1 MWHNVIFVNNGDY
14 AFQNYAVTHWSDH
27 FAAAITD
34 STADPPAAALPG
46 IQNDLVSALTNFVA
60 AYGLTPDSSALEDY
74 GRKSGIVHGMKLHSR
89 FLDRSC
95 YEDVLA
101 ILHLLQGQSAKG
113 LDGLDEISPLPLD
126 RAVHT
131 SRAVLEGLAS
141 ADAVALQQEE
151 RQKLVCFYGK
161 NWFKCSKAA
170 CFYFHEGF
178 PDARSRK
185 SHIDRHER
193 PFRCTDV
200 SCETGF
206 KLGSVKK
213 KDLEKHL
220 GVYHPENGQM
230 KVRIRSNERH
240 AC

>member
-1 MWHNVIFVNNGDY
+1 MECKFVEPPVTHASLAALSLSYLTFPCFDLDLDVAQRQTFVNNGDY
-14 AFQNYAVTHWSDH
+14 AFQDYAVTHWSDH

-170 CFYFHEGF
+170 CFYFHYH
-178 PDARSRK
+178 
-185 SHIDRHER
+185 SH
-193 PFRCTDV
+193 
-200 SCETGF
+200 
-206 KLGSVKK
+206 
-213 KDLEKHL
+213 
-220 GVYHPENGQM
+220 
-230 KVRIRSNERH
+230 
-240 AC
+240 